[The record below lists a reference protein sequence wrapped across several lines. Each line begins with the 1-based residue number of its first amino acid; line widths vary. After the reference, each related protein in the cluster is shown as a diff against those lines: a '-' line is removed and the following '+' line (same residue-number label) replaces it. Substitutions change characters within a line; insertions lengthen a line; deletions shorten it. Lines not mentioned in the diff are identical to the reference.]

1 MIAVKDNSSMK
12 EDTEP
17 HAVVSARGIKVHFG
31 AVKALDGADLTIHAG
46 ECIGLVGHN
55 GAGKSTIVNVINGG
69 LNPHEGTITYDGND
83 KAHGIN
89 AARAYGI
96 RCVFQE
102 LSLAPN
108 LTVVENMRVVHHGL
122 SGWNW
127 RRQAAGIVRAKL
139 DEIFAGHKIDV
150 MRSVGELSIAERQ
163 MVEIAIT
170 FCTVGQKPKLVIL
183 DEPTSSLDAG
193 LAEQL
198 MTYVRAFVQAGGAV
212 MLISHIL
219 GEILSTASRILVM
232 KDGRV
237 VADRA
242 AQDFNV
248 RSLVQAMGSVVKE
261 QDRKHGN
268 EERTATPPILTLP
281 SRRGRGLT
289 FEVRKGEVVG
299 LAGLAG
305 HGQTD
310 MLLDLHRSLSGNW
323 LPGRRE
329 NITFV
334 AGDRSLNGTFP
345 LWSILK
351 NLSIASLGD
360 LSKMSLVNKESEK
373 SLGAEWKGRIE
384 IRTPTMENGILS
396 LSGGNQQKVLF
407 ARALATTAPIVL
419 MDDPMRGVDIGTKQE
434 VYRILNDEASAG
446 RTFIWY
452 STEMDEIR
460 LCDRAYVFRD
470 GVIVAELVGEEITE
484 ENVLAAS
491 FAGEGA

>member
-1 MIAVKDNSSMK
+1 MIAAKDNALK
-12 EDTEP
+12 RQDAGP
-17 HAVVSARGIKVHFG
+17 QAVVSARGIKVHFG
-31 AVKALDGADLTIHAG
+31 AVKALDGADLTVLAG

-69 LNPHEGTITYDGND
+69 LSPHEGSVTYEGDD
-83 KAHGIN
+83 SVHGIN
-89 AARAYGI
+89 AARAHGI

-108 LTVVENMRVVHHGL
+108 LTVVENMRVVHRGL
-122 SGWNW
+122 AGWSW
-127 RRQAAGIVRAKL
+127 RWQAATIVRAKL
-139 DEIFAGHKIDV
+139 DEIFAGHRIDV
-150 MRSVGELSIAERQ
+150 MRTVGELSIAERQ

-170 FCTVGQKPKLVIL
+170 FCAVGEKPKLVIL

-193 LAEQL
+193 LAAQL
-198 MTYVRAFVQAGGAV
+198 MTYVRSFVQAGGAV

-237 VADRA
+237 VADRT
-242 AQDFNV
+242 AQDFTV
-248 RSLVQAMGSVVKE
+248 HSLVQAMGSVVKE
-261 QDRKHGN
+261 QDRKRSG
-268 EERTATPPILTLP
+268 EGAASSPLLALP
-281 SRRGRGLT
+281 ARGGRGLG
-289 FEVRKGEVVG
+289 FNARKGEVIG

-310 MLLDLHRSLSGNW
+310 LLLDLHRSLSHNW
-323 LPGRRE
+323 LPGRQG
-329 NITFV
+329 NIAFV

-360 LSKMSLVNKESEK
+360 FSRLSIVDSGRED
-373 SLGAEWKGRIE
+373 SLGADWKGRIE
-384 IRTPTMENGILS
+384 IRTPTMANGILS

-434 VYRILNDEASAG
+434 VYRILSDEASSG

-470 GVIVAELVGEEITE
+470 GAIVAELVGDEITE

>member
-1 MIAVKDNSSMK
+1 MK
-12 EDTEP
+12 EKTERQ
-17 HAVVSARGIKVHFG
+17 AVVSVKGIKMHFG
-31 AVKALDGADLTIHAG
+31 AVKALDGADLAIHVG
-46 ECIGLVGHN
+46 ECVGLVGHN

-69 LNPHEGTITYDGND
+69 LSPHEGTVAYDGD
-83 KAHGIN
+83 AKMHGIN
-89 AARAYGI
+89 AARTHGI

-108 LTVVENMRVVHHGL
+108 LTVVENMRIVHHGL
-122 SGWNW
+122 SGWSW
-127 RRQAAGIVRAKL
+127 RRRAAAIVRAKL

-150 MRSVGELSIAERQ
+150 MRTVGELSIAERQ
-163 MVEIAIT
+163 MVEIAII
-170 FCTVGQKPKLVIL
+170 FSTVTERPKLVIL

-193 LAEQL
+193 LAAQL
-198 MTYVRAFVQAGGAV
+198 MAYVRGFVQAGGAV

-219 GEILSTASRILVM
+219 GEILTTASRIVVM

-242 AQDFNV
+242 ARDFSVN
-248 RSLVQAMGSVVKE
+248 SLVQAMGSVVKE
-261 QDRKHGN
+261 QDRKRKGG
-268 EERTATPPILTLP
+268 ERVATPEILALP
-281 SRRGRGLT
+281 PRSGQGLP
-289 FEVRKGEVVG
+289 FEARKGEVIG

-310 MLLDLHRSLSGNW
+310 MLLDLHRSLSSSWFTG
-323 LPGRRE
+323 GRD
-329 NITFV
+329 NIAFV
-334 AGDRSLNGTFP
+334 AGDRCLNGTFP
-345 LWSILK
+345 LWNILK

-360 LSKMSLVNKESEK
+360 MSRVFLVDRQREE
-373 SLGAEWKGRIE
+373 SLGADWKGRIE

-407 ARALATTAPIVL
+407 ARALATTSPIVL

-434 VYRILNDEASAG
+434 VYRILNDEASTG

-470 GVIVAELVGEEITE
+470 GAIVAELVGDDITE

-491 FAGEGA
+491 FEGEGA

>member
-1 MIAVKDNSSMK
+1 MIAAKDNALK
-12 EDTEP
+12 RQDAGP
-17 HAVVSARGIKVHFG
+17 QAVVTARGIKVHFG
-31 AVKALDGADLTIHAG
+31 AVKALDGADLTVLAG

-69 LNPHEGTITYDGND
+69 LSPHEGSVTYEGDD
-83 KAHGIN
+83 SVHGIN
-89 AARAYGI
+89 AARAHGI

-108 LTVVENMRVVHHGL
+108 LTVVENMRVVHRGL
-122 SGWNW
+122 AGWSW
-127 RRQAAGIVRAKL
+127 RRQAATIVRAKL
-139 DEIFAGHKIDV
+139 DEIFAGHRIDV
-150 MRSVGELSIAERQ
+150 MRTVGELSIAERQ

-170 FCTVGQKPKLVIL
+170 FCAVGEKPKLVIL
-183 DEPTSSLDAG
+183 DEPISSLDAG
-193 LAEQL
+193 LAAQL
-198 MTYVRAFVQAGGAV
+198 MTYVRSFVQAGGAV

-237 VADRA
+237 VADRI
-242 AQDFNV
+242 AQDFTV
-248 RSLVQAMGSVVKE
+248 HSLVQAMGSVVKE
-261 QDRKHGN
+261 QDRKRSSG
-268 EERTATPPILTLP
+268 EGAASSPLLALP
-281 SRRGRGLT
+281 ARGRGLG
-289 FEVRKGEVVG
+289 FNARKGEVIG

-310 MLLDLHRSLSGNW
+310 MLLDLHRSLSHNW
-323 LPGRRE
+323 LPGRQG
-329 NITFV
+329 NIAFV

-360 LSKMSLVNKESEK
+360 FSRLSVVDRGREDR
-373 SLGAEWKGRIE
+373 LGADWKGRIE
-384 IRTPTMENGILS
+384 IRTPTMANGILS

-434 VYRILNDEASAG
+434 VYRILSDEASSG

-470 GVIVAELVGEEITE
+470 GAIVAELVGDEITE

>member
-1 MIAVKDNSSMK
+1 MIAARDDGSMK
-12 EDTEP
+12 QGAEQQ
-17 HAVVSARGIKVHFG
+17 AVVSARGVKVHFG
-31 AVKALDGADLTIHAG
+31 AVKALDGADLSVHAG

-69 LNPHEGTITYDGND
+69 LSPHEGSIAYEGDD
-83 KAHGIN
+83 KTHGIN
-89 AARAYGI
+89 AARAHGI

-108 LTVVENMRVVHHGL
+108 LTVVENMRVVHRGL

-127 RRQAAGIVRAKL
+127 RRQAASIVRTKL
-139 DEIFAGHKIDV
+139 DEIFSGHRIDV

-170 FCTVGQKPKLVIL
+170 FCTVGEKPKLVIL

-198 MTYVRAFVQAGGAV
+198 MTYVRSFVRNGGSV

-242 AQDFNV
+242 AEDFTAH
-248 RSLVQAMGSVVKE
+248 SLVQAMGSVVKE
-261 QDRKHGN
+261 QDRKRKTTEVASAPALLALPARAGKGLAF
-268 EERTATPPILTLP
+268 TA
-281 SRRGRGLT
+281 
-289 FEVRKGEVVG
+289 RKGEVIG

-310 MLLDLHRSLSGNW
+310 MLLDLHRSLSRNW
-323 LPGRRE
+323 LPSGQD
-329 NITFV
+329 NIAFV

-360 LSKMSLVNKESEK
+360 LSRMSIVDRGKEDT
-373 SLGAEWKGRIE
+373 LGADWKSRIE
-384 IRTPTMENGILS
+384 IRTPTMGNGILS

-407 ARALATTAPIVL
+407 GRALATTAPIVL

-434 VYRILNDEASAG
+434 VYRILNDEAARG

-470 GVIVAELVGEEITE
+470 GAIVSELTGEDITE
-484 ENVLAAS
+484 DNVLAAS